1 MDTPSIKTPD
11 DEERERVY
19 VTEWDGL
26 SPLPE
31 GATDAHLLEDADALP
46 TWDITRE
53 SPPQ

>member
-1 MDTPSIKTPD
+1 MEQNDKLA
-11 DEERERVY
+11 Y